1 MKMENGG
8 PGEGPLAL
16 PRENAGT
23 AITKD
28 LYLH

>member
-1 MKMENGG
+1 MKMETG